1 MSRRRNAKKRQVLED
16 PIYNSTLVSLLI
28 NRILMKGKKTVAQKI
43 FYQAM
48 KKIEESTKQDPL
60 EVLRQAIVNTTPIVE
75 VKARRIGGST
85 YQVPVEIKTD
95 RGTSLA
101 LRWIVKS
108 ARNRPGRE
116 MVFKVSNEII
126 DAFNNTGASIR
137 KKEETHRM
145 AESNKAFANFR
156 F

>member
-1 MSRRRNAKKRQVLED
+1 MSRRRNAKKRQIVED

-28 NRILMKGKKTVAQKI
+28 NRILMKGKKTTAQKI

-48 KKIEESTKQDPL
+48 KKIEESTKQDSL
-60 EVLRQAIVNTTPIVE
+60 EVLRQAVVNATPIVE

-85 YQVPVEIKTD
+85 YQVPLEVKND

-108 ARNRPGRE
+108 ARTRPGRE
-116 MVFKVSNEII
+116 MVFKLSNEII

-145 AESNKAFANFR
+145 AEANKAFANFR

>member
-1 MSRRRNAKKRQVLED
+1 
-16 PIYNSTLVSLLI
+16 
-28 NRILMKGKKTVAQKI
+28 MKGKKTVAQKI

-116 MVFKVSNEII
+116 MVFKLSNEII

>member
-1 MSRRRNAKKRQVLED
+1 MSRRRNAKKRQIVED
-16 PIYNSTLVSLLI
+16 PIYNSILVSLLI
-28 NRILMKGKKTVAQKI
+28 NRLLMRGKKTVAQKI

-48 KKIEESTKQDPL
+48 KKVEQSTKQDPL
-60 EVLRQAIVNTTPIVE
+60 EVLRQAIVNVTPIVE

-85 YQVPVEIKTD
+85 YQVPVEVKTD
-95 RGTSLA
+95 RGSSLA

-108 ARNRPGRE
+108 ARARPGRE
-116 MVFKVSNEII
+116 MIFKLSNEII

-145 AESNKAFANFR
+145 AESNKAFSNFR

>member
-1 MSRRRNAKKRQVLED
+1 MSRRRNAKKKQVLED

-116 MVFKVSNEII
+116 MVFKLSNEII